1 MTMIKY
7 MVTADV
13 NGRFMKIAVASGKG
27 GTGKTFVATNLFFAL
42 QNEGLVP
49 TLLDCDAEEP
59 NAGIFFNGR
68 VKHTFDVVL
77 KVPEIDTKRCTY
89 CGKCHEYCNYNAVF
103 IIPPAR
109 VIRVLEEMCHG
120 CGACLYACNEEA
132 INEKEICLGQVSR
145 FDLSLDASM
154 IVTQM
159 CVGVY
164 SPVKVIQAGVREASN
179 DPLVIM
185 DSPPGTSCPF
195 IQTVAHADYV
205 LLVTEPTPFGLS
217 DLKQSITTLKGLNKL
232 YGVIIN
238 RAGMGDRAV
247 YDFLHQEQIPLL
259 MEIPFEKS
267 IAASYAKGELVAMWD
282 KVWYAK
288 LISMYHLIAAN
299 GNSYH
304 QW

>member
-1 MTMIKY
+1 
-7 MVTADV
+7 
-13 NGRFMKIAVASGKG
+13 MKIAVASGKG

-59 NAGIFFNGR
+59 NAGIFFKGR
-68 VKHTFDVVL
+68 LKHTFDVVL

-89 CGKCHEYCNYNAVF
+89 CGKCHEYCHYNAVF
-103 IIPPAR
+103 IIPPAK

-120 CGACLYACNEEA
+120 CGACFYACNEGA
-132 INEKEICLGQVSR
+132 IDEKEICLGQVSR

-164 SPVKVIQAGVREASN
+164 SPVKVIQAGVRETNN
-179 DPLVIM
+179 DSLVIM

-195 IQTVAHADYV
+195 IQTVARADYV

-217 DLKQSITTLKGLNKL
+217 DLKHSIATLKGLDKSC
-232 YGVIIN
+232 GVIIN
-238 RAGMGDRAV
+238 RSGMGDRAV
-247 YDFLHQEQIPLL
+247 YDFLQQEQIPLL
-259 MEIPFEKS
+259 MEIPFDKS
-267 IAASYAKGELVAMWD
+267 IAAAYAKGELVAMQNKAWCE
-282 KVWYAK
+282 K
-288 LISMYHLIAAN
+288 LYSMYNLIATN
-299 GNSYH
+299 GNSH
-304 QW
+304 H